1 MRCPAECIHKV
12 IRTWV
17 PIGCLFFLGW
27 ALSACSVLQP
37 PPPAQESQV
46 HRIDA
51 IGAVIERA
59 AALMDSSRYEQA
71 AEMLR
76 SVGRKEPSYYRMDE
90 VIFLLARCNLALGDP
105 VKADRCFALLRA
117 YYPRA
122 ESTFPLLVKWEE
134 RTAAALAAL
143 KDTRRSGEDTAGGN
157 SSATP
162 VYSGP
167 LVSNA
172 FYETDIRQALMDL
185 STQSGVPIIPDA
197 MVRGYVTLDLQD
209 VPLEQALSL
218 LLAPMGYS
226 FRKVENHYIVGAPT
240 KDNPS
245 YPLLVETEKLK
256 PENLPAADVLNLIPD
271 YYKDFL
277 KVDANS
283 NTLIISAP
291 PEIIN
296 RFREELDAV
305 DKPPQQV
312 MIEALVVEMG
322 DEARRSLGLEWD
334 WTGTKA
340 NDTFTISKLLP
351 SYSDTAFFLGQ
362 MLRTGDHVEGMVFDL
377 RLALQALATQDKAN
391 IRANPRV
398 STLDGREATVRIGKE
413 AYYSLLQGSTVYS
426 YVTLEKIST
435 GITLM
440 ITPYVGKNGQITADI
455 SIEVSDVT
463 GSGATDLPVTSVRSV
478 DTRIQ
483 IANGE
488 TIGIGGLLSE
498 NKREERHRVPFLG
511 DLPIIGY
518 LFGNTTTSSEKT
530 EVVVLITPHL
540 LIDPGEFDRL

>member
-1 MRCPAECIHKV
+1 MRCPYNRFYSV
-12 IRTWV
+12 IRNWV

-27 ALSACSVLQP
+27 AFSACSVLQP
-37 PPPAQESQV
+37 PAPAQESRV

-51 IGAVIERA
+51 MEAVIEQA
-59 AALMDSSRYEQA
+59 SALMDSSQYERA
-71 AEMLR
+71 AELLR
-76 SVGRKEPSYYRMDE
+76 SVGKKEPSYYRMDE

-105 VKADRCFALLRA
+105 VKANRCFELLRE

-122 ESTFPLLVKWEE
+122 ESRFPLLIKWEE

-143 KDTRRSGEDTAGGN
+143 KDTQRSSGDLVGGH
-157 SSATP
+157 SSAAP

-185 STQSGVPIIPDA
+185 STQTGIPIIPDA
-197 MVRGYVTLDLQD
+197 MVRGYVTLDIQD
-209 VPLEQALSL
+209 VPLEQALTL

-226 FRKVENHYIVGAPT
+226 FRKIEDHYIVGAPT

-245 YPLLVETEKLK
+245 FPLLVQTKKLEPK
-256 PENLPAADVLNLIPD
+256 NIPAADVLNLIPD
-271 YYKDFL
+271 YYNDFL
-277 KVDANS
+277 KVDARS

-291 PEIIN
+291 PEIIK
-296 RFREELDAV
+296 RFEEELDAV

-362 MLRTGDHVEGMVFDL
+362 MLRTGDHVEGLVFDL
-377 RLALQALATQDKAN
+377 RLALQALAIQDKAN

-398 STLDGREATVRIGKE
+398 STLDGQEATVRIGKE

-440 ITPYVGKNGQITADI
+440 ITPYVGKSGKITADI

-488 TIGIGGLLSE
+488 TVGIGGLISE

-511 DLPIIGY
+511 DIPIIGY
-518 LFGNTTTSSEKT
+518 LFGNTTTSTEET